1 MKQALLVIGAV
12 LAVLCYPLLFPYTP
26 DTEHIAEPGKP
37 PPAEVVDAVPEKA
50 GCKPRAG
57 KPGAGAP
64 AGPCPDTTQTT
75 GHAPLTAQHLP

>member
-26 DTEHIAEPGKP
+26 DTQHTAEPEDP
-37 PPAEVVDAVPEKA
+37 QAAEVVDAVPAKA

-57 KPGAGAP
+57 SPADGAQA
-64 AGPCPDTTQTT
+64 APCPDT
-75 GHAPLTAQHLP
+75 ARRLP

>member
-26 DTEHIAEPGKP
+26 DSGPIAEPQNP
-37 PPAEVVDAVPEKA
+37 LPAEVVDAAPEKA

-57 KPGAGAP
+57 KPAAGAP
-64 AGPCPDTTQTT
+64 AGPCPDTAQIT
-75 GHAPLTAQHLP
+75 GGAPLTAQHLP